1 MIAIRPVSDLQ
12 NKLTEIEEIVQ
23 QGEPVFLTKNG
34 YGSMVVLS
42 VEQYSALLDRAAE
55 QSADAGK
62 PEDGAPHA
70 APAPAEEDADEDAG
84 KPEDGAPNTASSPA
98 EEDAD
103 EDAGKPEDGAPNAA
117 PAPAEEDVVQ
127 PEDGAPHAAPAPAGE
142 DADEASD
149 GARIHL
155 KSHAPWCKPE
165 SPTLYVRKI
174 HGFWTVMTEEQAASY
189 WEQNGEPEDQED
201 EEDFWDEML

>member
-55 QSADAGK
+55 QSADAVQ
-62 PEDGAPHA
+62 PEDGAPNA
-70 APAPAEEDADEDAG
+70 APAPAEA
-84 KPEDGAPNTASSPA
+84 
-98 EEDAD
+98 
-103 EDAGKPEDGAPNAA
+103 DAGKPEDGAPNAA
-117 PAPAEEDVVQ
+117 PAPAEADAGK
-127 PEDGAPHAAPAPAGE
+127 PEDGAPDAAPAPAGE
-142 DADEASD
+142 DADEVSD

-201 EEDFWDEML
+201 EEDFFDEML

>member
-42 VEQYSALLDRAAE
+42 VEQYSALLDRTAE
-55 QSADAGK
+55 QSADAVQ
-62 PEDGAPHA
+62 
-70 APAPAEEDADEDAG
+70 
-84 KPEDGAPNTASSPA
+84 
-98 EEDAD
+98 
-103 EDAGKPEDGAPNAA
+103 PEDGAPNAA
-117 PAPAEEDVVQ
+117 SAPAEEDAVQ
-127 PEDGAPHAAPAPAGE
+127 PEDGAPAPAPAGA
-142 DADEASD
+142 DVDEASES
-149 GARIHL
+149 ARIHL

-165 SPTLYVRKI
+165 SPTLYVRKL

-189 WEQNGEPEDQED
+189 LEENGESEDEAD

>member
-42 VEQYSALLDRAAE
+42 VGQYSALLDRAADRAADP
-55 QSADAGK
+55 SADAVQ

-70 APAPAEEDADEDAG
+70 APAPAEEDAVQ
-84 KPEDGAPNTASSPA
+84 PEDGAPHAAPA
-98 EEDAD
+98 TAD
-103 EDAGKPEDGAPNAA
+103 EDA
-117 PAPAEEDVVQ
+117 VQ
-127 PEDGAPHAAPAPAGE
+127 PEDGAPHAAPAPADE
-142 DADEASD
+142 DADEASE

-189 WEQNGEPEDQED
+189 LEENGESEDEED

>member
-42 VEQYSALLDRAAE
+42 VEQYSALLDRTAE
-55 QSADAGK
+55 QTADAVQ
-62 PEDGAPHA
+62 
-70 APAPAEEDADEDAG
+70 
-84 KPEDGAPNTASSPA
+84 
-98 EEDAD
+98 
-103 EDAGKPEDGAPNAA
+103 PEDGAPNAA
-117 PAPAEEDVVQ
+117 SAPAEEDAVQ
-127 PEDGAPHAAPAPAGE
+127 PEDGAPNAASAPAEE

-189 WEQNGEPEDQED
+189 WERHGESEDEED
-201 EEDFWDEML
+201 EEDFFDEML

>member
-42 VEQYSALLDRAAE
+42 VGQYSALLDRAA
-55 QSADAGK
+55 DAVQ
-62 PEDGAPHA
+62 
-70 APAPAEEDADEDAG
+70 
-84 KPEDGAPNTASSPA
+84 
-98 EEDAD
+98 
-103 EDAGKPEDGAPNAA
+103 PEDGAPNAA
-117 PAPAEEDVVQ
+117 PAPAEEDAVQ
-127 PEDGAPHAAPAPAGE
+127 PADGAPAPAPAGA
-142 DADEASD
+142 DVDEASD

-165 SPTLYVRKI
+165 SPTLYVRKL

-189 WEQNGEPEDQED
+189 LEENGESEDEAD

>member
-42 VEQYSALLDRAAE
+42 VEQYSALLDRTAE
-55 QSADAGK
+55 QSADA
-62 PEDGAPHA
+62 AQ
-70 APAPAEEDADEDAG
+70 
-84 KPEDGAPNTASSPA
+84 
-98 EEDAD
+98 
-103 EDAGKPEDGAPNAA
+103 PEDGAPNAA
-117 PAPAEEDVVQ
+117 SAPAEEDAVQ
-127 PEDGAPHAAPAPAGE
+127 PADGAPNAASAPAEE

-155 KSHAPWCKPE
+155 KTHAPWCKPE

-189 WEQNGEPEDQED
+189 LEENGESEDEAD

>member
-42 VEQYSALLDRAAE
+42 VEQYSALLDRTADRA
-55 QSADAGK
+55 ADAVQ
-62 PEDGAPHA
+62 
-70 APAPAEEDADEDAG
+70 
-84 KPEDGAPNTASSPA
+84 
-98 EEDAD
+98 
-103 EDAGKPEDGAPNAA
+103 PEDGAPNAA
-117 PAPAEEDVVQ
+117 SAPAEEDAVQ
-127 PEDGAPHAAPAPAGE
+127 PEDGAPAPAPAGA
-142 DADEASD
+142 DVDEASD

-189 WEQNGEPEDQED
+189 LEENGESEDEED
-201 EEDFWDEML
+201 EEDFFDEML

>member
-12 NKLTEIEEIVQ
+12 NKLTEIEESVQ

-42 VEQYSALLDRAAE
+42 VEQYSALLDRTADP
-55 QSADAGK
+55 SADAGK
-62 PEDGAPHA
+62 PEEGAPNA
-70 APAPAEEDADEDAG
+70 APAPAEEDAVQ
-84 KPEDGAPNTASSPA
+84 
-98 EEDAD
+98 
-103 EDAGKPEDGAPNAA
+103 PEDGAPNAA
-117 PAPAEEDVVQ
+117 PAPAE
-127 PEDGAPHAAPAPAGE
+127 E

-189 WEQNGEPEDQED
+189 LEENGESEDEAD

>member
-42 VEQYSALLDRAAE
+42 VEQYSALLDRTADP
-55 QSADAGK
+55 SADAAQPEEEELNAASAPAEEDAVQ

-70 APAPAEEDADEDAG
+70 APAPAEEDADE
-84 KPEDGAPNTASSPA
+84 AS
-98 EEDAD
+98 
-103 EDAGKPEDGAPNAA
+103 
-117 PAPAEEDVVQ
+117 Q
-127 PEDGAPHAAPAPAGE
+127 
-142 DADEASD
+142 

-189 WEQNGEPEDQED
+189 LEENGESEDEAD

>member
-42 VEQYSALLDRAAE
+42 VEQYSALLDRTADRA
-55 QSADAGK
+55 ADAVQ
-62 PEDGAPHA
+62 
-70 APAPAEEDADEDAG
+70 
-84 KPEDGAPNTASSPA
+84 
-98 EEDAD
+98 
-103 EDAGKPEDGAPNAA
+103 PEDGAPNAA
-117 PAPAEEDVVQ
+117 PAPAEEDAVQ
-127 PEDGAPHAAPAPAGE
+127 PEDGAPAPAPAGA
-142 DADEASD
+142 DVDEASD

-189 WEQNGEPEDQED
+189 LEENGESEDEAD

>member
-42 VEQYSALLDRAAE
+42 VEQYSALLDRTAE
-55 QSADAGK
+55 QSADAVQ
-62 PEDGAPHA
+62 
-70 APAPAEEDADEDAG
+70 
-84 KPEDGAPNTASSPA
+84 
-98 EEDAD
+98 
-103 EDAGKPEDGAPNAA
+103 PEDGAPNAA
-117 PAPAEEDVVQ
+117 SAPAEEDAVQ
-127 PEDGAPHAAPAPAGE
+127 PEDGAPAPAPAGA

-189 WEQNGEPEDQED
+189 LEENGESEDEED
-201 EEDFWDEML
+201 EEDFGDEML

>member
-55 QSADAGK
+55 QSADA
-62 PEDGAPHA
+62 
-70 APAPAEEDADEDAG
+70 
-84 KPEDGAPNTASSPA
+84 
-98 EEDAD
+98 
-103 EDAGKPEDGAPNAA
+103 
-117 PAPAEEDVVQ
+117 VQ
-127 PEDGAPHAAPAPAGE
+127 PEDGAPHAASAPAEEDAVQPEDGAPAPAPAGA
-142 DADEASD
+142 DADEASE

-189 WEQNGEPEDQED
+189 WEQNGEPEDEED

>member
-42 VEQYSALLDRAAE
+42 VEQYSALLDRT
-55 QSADAGK
+55 ADRAVDAVQ

-70 APAPAEEDADEDAG
+70 APAPAEEDA
-84 KPEDGAPNTASSPA
+84 
-98 EEDAD
+98 
-103 EDAGKPEDGAPNAA
+103 
-117 PAPAEEDVVQ
+117 VQ
-127 PEDGAPHAAPAPAGE
+127 PEDGAPAPAPAGA
-142 DADEASD
+142 DVDEASE

-189 WEQNGEPEDQED
+189 WERHGESEDEED
-201 EEDFWDEML
+201 EEDFFDEML

>member
-42 VEQYSALLDRAAE
+42 VEQYSALLDRTADRA
-55 QSADAGK
+55 ADAVQ
-62 PEDGAPHA
+62 
-70 APAPAEEDADEDAG
+70 
-84 KPEDGAPNTASSPA
+84 
-98 EEDAD
+98 
-103 EDAGKPEDGAPNAA
+103 PEDGAPNAA
-117 PAPAEEDVVQ
+117 SAPAEEDAVQ
-127 PEDGAPHAAPAPAGE
+127 PEDGAPAPAPAGE
-142 DADEASD
+142 DADEASQ

-189 WEQNGEPEDQED
+189 WEQNGEPEDEED
-201 EEDFWDEML
+201 EEDFGDEML

>member
-55 QSADAGK
+55 QSADAVQ
-62 PEDGAPHA
+62 
-70 APAPAEEDADEDAG
+70 
-84 KPEDGAPNTASSPA
+84 
-98 EEDAD
+98 
-103 EDAGKPEDGAPNAA
+103 PEDGAPNAA
-117 PAPAEEDVVQ
+117 SAPAEEDAVQ
-127 PEDGAPHAAPAPAGE
+127 PEDGAPAPAPAGA
-142 DADEASD
+142 DVDEASQ

-189 WEQNGEPEDQED
+189 LEENGESEDEED

>member
-55 QSADAGK
+55 QSADAVQ
-62 PEDGAPHA
+62 PEEEEPNA
-70 APAPAEEDADEDAG
+70 APAPA
-84 KPEDGAPNTASSPA
+84 GA
-98 EEDAD
+98 DAD

-117 PAPAEEDVVQ
+117 PAPAEEDAGK
-127 PEDGAPHAAPAPAGE
+127 PEDRAPNAAPAPAGA
-142 DADEASD
+142 DADEVSD

-189 WEQNGEPEDQED
+189 WEENGESEDQED
-201 EEDFWDEML
+201 EEYFFDEML

>member
-42 VEQYSALLDRAAE
+42 VEQYSALLDRAADP
-55 QSADAGK
+55 SADAVQ
-62 PEDGAPHA
+62 PEEEAPDA
-70 APAPAEEDADEDAG
+70 APAPAGADADEDAVQ
-84 KPEDGAPNTASSPA
+84 
-98 EEDAD
+98 
-103 EDAGKPEDGAPNAA
+103 PEDGAPNAA
-117 PAPAEEDVVQ
+117 PAPAGADADEDAVQ
-127 PEDGAPHAAPAPAGE
+127 PEDGAPNAAPAPAGA

-174 HGFWTVMTEEQAASY
+174 HGLWTVMTEEQAASY
-189 WEQNGEPEDQED
+189 WEENGESEDQED
-201 EEDFWDEML
+201 EEDFFDEML

>member
-42 VEQYSALLDRAAE
+42 VEQYSALLDRTAE
-55 QSADAGK
+55 QSADAVQ
-62 PEDGAPHA
+62 
-70 APAPAEEDADEDAG
+70 
-84 KPEDGAPNTASSPA
+84 
-98 EEDAD
+98 
-103 EDAGKPEDGAPNAA
+103 PEDGAPNAA
-117 PAPAEEDVVQ
+117 SAPAEEVAVQ
-127 PEDGAPHAAPAPAGE
+127 PEDGAPAPAPAGA
-142 DADEASD
+142 DVDEASD

-189 WEQNGEPEDQED
+189 LEENGESEDEED

>member
-42 VEQYSALLDRAAE
+42 VEQYSALLDRAADP
-55 QSADAGK
+55 SA
-62 PEDGAPHA
+62 
-70 APAPAEEDADEDAG
+70 DAG
-84 KPEDGAPNTASSPA
+84 KPEDGAPNTAPAPA
-98 EEDAD
+98 EEVAVQ
-103 EDAGKPEDGAPNAA
+103 PEDGAPNAA
-117 PAPAEEDVVQ
+117 PAPAEEV
-127 PEDGAPHAAPAPAGE
+127 
-142 DADEASD
+142 ADEASE
-149 GARIHL
+149 GTRIHL

-189 WEQNGEPEDQED
+189 WEQNGESEDQED

>member
-42 VEQYSALLDRAAE
+42 VEQYSALLDRTAE
-55 QSADAGK
+55 QSADAAQ
-62 PEDGAPHA
+62 PEDGAPNA
-70 APAPAEEDADEDAG
+70 ASAPAEEDAVQPEDGAPNAASAPAEEDAVQ
-84 KPEDGAPNTASSPA
+84 PEDGAPNTASSPA
-98 EEDAD
+98 EEDA
-103 EDAGKPEDGAPNAA
+103 E
-117 PAPAEEDVVQ
+117 
-127 PEDGAPHAAPAPAGE
+127 E
-142 DADEASD
+142 DADAASE

-189 WEQNGEPEDQED
+189 WEQNGESEDDED

>member
-42 VEQYSALLDRAAE
+42 VEQYSALLDRAADP
-55 QSADAGK
+55 SADAGK

-70 APAPAEEDADEDAG
+70 APAPAEEDA
-84 KPEDGAPNTASSPA
+84 
-98 EEDAD
+98 
-103 EDAGKPEDGAPNAA
+103 
-117 PAPAEEDVVQ
+117 VQ
-127 PEDGAPHAAPAPAGE
+127 PEDGAPAPAPAGA
-142 DADEASD
+142 DVDEASQ
-149 GARIHL
+149 GTRIHL

-189 WEQNGEPEDQED
+189 WEENGESEDEAD

>member
-12 NKLTEIEEIVQ
+12 NKLTEIEEIIQ

-42 VEQYSALLDRAAE
+42 VEQYSALLDRTADRT
-55 QSADAGK
+55 ADAVQ
-62 PEDGAPHA
+62 
-70 APAPAEEDADEDAG
+70 
-84 KPEDGAPNTASSPA
+84 
-98 EEDAD
+98 
-103 EDAGKPEDGAPNAA
+103 PEDGAPNAA
-117 PAPAEEDVVQ
+117 PAPAEEDAVQ
-127 PEDGAPHAAPAPAGE
+127 PEDGAPHAASAPAEE
-142 DADEASD
+142 DADEASE

-189 WEQNGEPEDQED
+189 WERHGESEDEED
-201 EEDFWDEML
+201 EEDFFDEML

>member
-42 VEQYSALLDRAAE
+42 VGQYSALLDRTADRA
-55 QSADAGK
+55 ADA
-62 PEDGAPHA
+62 A
-70 APAPAEEDADEDAG
+70 
-84 KPEDGAPNTASSPA
+84 
-98 EEDAD
+98 
-103 EDAGKPEDGAPNAA
+103 
-117 PAPAEEDVVQ
+117 Q
-127 PEDGAPHAAPAPAGE
+127 PEDGAPHAASAPAEEDAVQPEDGAPAPAPAGA
-142 DADEASD
+142 DVDEASD

-165 SPTLYVRKI
+165 SPTLYVRKL

-189 WEQNGEPEDQED
+189 LEENGESEDEAD

>member
-42 VEQYSALLDRAAE
+42 VEQYSALLDRAAD
-55 QSADAGK
+55 QSADAVQ
-62 PEDGAPHA
+62 PEEEELNA
-70 APAPAEEDADEDAG
+70 APAPAEEDA
-84 KPEDGAPNTASSPA
+84 
-98 EEDAD
+98 
-103 EDAGKPEDGAPNAA
+103 
-117 PAPAEEDVVQ
+117 VQ
-127 PEDGAPHAAPAPAGE
+127 PEDGAPAPAPAGA
-142 DADEASD
+142 DVDEASE
-149 GARIHL
+149 GTRIHL

-189 WEQNGEPEDQED
+189 WEQNGEPEDEED
-201 EEDFWDEML
+201 EEDFGDEML

>member
-42 VEQYSALLDRAAE
+42 VEQYSALLDRAADP
-55 QSADAGK
+55 SADAVQ
-62 PEDGAPHA
+62 
-70 APAPAEEDADEDAG
+70 
-84 KPEDGAPNTASSPA
+84 PEDGAPNAASSPA
-98 EEDAD
+98 EEDA
-103 EDAGKPEDGAPNAA
+103 
-117 PAPAEEDVVQ
+117 VQ
-127 PEDGAPHAAPAPAGE
+127 PEDGAPAPAPAGA
-142 DADEASD
+142 DVDEASD

-189 WEQNGEPEDQED
+189 WEQNGESEDEED
-201 EEDFWDEML
+201 EEDFGDEML

>member
-42 VEQYSALLDRAAE
+42 VEQYSALLDRAAD
-55 QSADAGK
+55 QSADAVQPEDGALNAAPAPAGEDAVK

-70 APAPAEEDADEDAG
+70 ASAPAEEDADE
-84 KPEDGAPNTASSPA
+84 AS
-98 EEDAD
+98 E
-103 EDAGKPEDGAPNAA
+103 
-117 PAPAEEDVVQ
+117 
-127 PEDGAPHAAPAPAGE
+127 
-142 DADEASD
+142 

-189 WEQNGEPEDQED
+189 LEENGESEDEED

>member
-55 QSADAGK
+55 QSADAVQ
-62 PEDGAPHA
+62 
-70 APAPAEEDADEDAG
+70 
-84 KPEDGAPNTASSPA
+84 
-98 EEDAD
+98 
-103 EDAGKPEDGAPNAA
+103 PEDGAPNAA
-117 PAPAEEDVVQ
+117 PAPAEED
-127 PEDGAPHAAPAPAGE
+127 
-142 DADEASD
+142 ADEASE

-189 WEQNGEPEDQED
+189 LEENGESEDEAD

>member
-42 VEQYSALLDRAAE
+42 VEQYSALLDRTAE
-55 QSADAGK
+55 QTADAVQ
-62 PEDGAPHA
+62 
-70 APAPAEEDADEDAG
+70 
-84 KPEDGAPNTASSPA
+84 
-98 EEDAD
+98 
-103 EDAGKPEDGAPNAA
+103 PEDGAPNAA
-117 PAPAEEDVVQ
+117 SAPAEEDAVQ
-127 PEDGAPHAAPAPAGE
+127 PEDGAPAPAPAGA
-142 DADEASD
+142 DVDEASD

-165 SPTLYVRKI
+165 SPTLYVRKL

-189 WEQNGEPEDQED
+189 LEENGESEDEAD

>member
-42 VEQYSALLDRAAE
+42 VEQYSALLDRTAE
-55 QSADAGK
+55 QSADAAQ
-62 PEDGAPHA
+62 PEDGALNA
-70 APAPAEEDADEDAG
+70 APAPAGADAV
-84 KPEDGAPNTASSPA
+84 
-98 EEDAD
+98 
-103 EDAGKPEDGAPNAA
+103 KPEDGAPNAA
-117 PAPAEEDVVQ
+117 SAPAGEDAVQ
-127 PEDGAPHAAPAPAGE
+127 PEDGAPAPAPAGA

-149 GARIHL
+149 GTRIHL

-189 WEQNGEPEDQED
+189 WEQNGESEDDED

>member
-42 VEQYSALLDRAAE
+42 VEQYSALLDRTADRA
-55 QSADAGK
+55 ADAVQ
-62 PEDGAPHA
+62 PEEEKLNA
-70 APAPAEEDADEDAG
+70 APAPAGADAVQ
-84 KPEDGAPNTASSPA
+84 
-98 EEDAD
+98 
-103 EDAGKPEDGAPNAA
+103 PEDGAPNAA
-117 PAPAEEDVVQ
+117 PAPAEED
-127 PEDGAPHAAPAPAGE
+127 
-142 DADEASD
+142 ADEASQ

-189 WEQNGEPEDQED
+189 WERNEESEDEED
-201 EEDFWDEML
+201 EEDFGDEML

>member
-42 VEQYSALLDRAAE
+42 VEQYSALLDRTADRA
-55 QSADAGK
+55 ADA
-62 PEDGAPHA
+62 AQ
-70 APAPAEEDADEDAG
+70 
-84 KPEDGAPNTASSPA
+84 
-98 EEDAD
+98 
-103 EDAGKPEDGAPNAA
+103 PEDGAPNAA
-117 PAPAEEDVVQ
+117 PAPAEEDAVQ
-127 PEDGAPHAAPAPAGE
+127 PEDGAPHAASAPAEE
-142 DADEASD
+142 DADEASQ

-189 WEQNGEPEDQED
+189 LEENGESEDEED

>member
-42 VEQYSALLDRAAE
+42 VEQYSALLDRAADRA
-55 QSADAGK
+55 ADAGK
-62 PEDGAPHA
+62 PEEGAPNA
-70 APAPAEEDADEDAG
+70 APAPAGADAVQ
-84 KPEDGAPNTASSPA
+84 
-98 EEDAD
+98 
-103 EDAGKPEDGAPNAA
+103 PEDGAPNAA
-117 PAPAEEDVVQ
+117 PAPAGADV
-127 PEDGAPHAAPAPAGE
+127 
-142 DADEASD
+142 DEASES
-149 GARIHL
+149 ARIHL

-189 WEQNGEPEDQED
+189 WEQNGEPEDEED

>member
-42 VEQYSALLDRAAE
+42 VEQYSALLDRTAE
-55 QSADAGK
+55 QTADA
-62 PEDGAPHA
+62 AQ
-70 APAPAEEDADEDAG
+70 
-84 KPEDGAPNTASSPA
+84 PEDGAPNTASSPA
-98 EEDAD
+98 EEDA
-103 EDAGKPEDGAPNAA
+103 E
-117 PAPAEEDVVQ
+117 
-127 PEDGAPHAAPAPAGE
+127 E
-142 DADEASD
+142 DADAASE

-189 WEQNGEPEDQED
+189 WEQNGESEDDDD

>member
-42 VEQYSALLDRAAE
+42 VEQYSALLDRTAE
-55 QSADAGK
+55 QTADA
-62 PEDGAPHA
+62 AQ
-70 APAPAEEDADEDAG
+70 
-84 KPEDGAPNTASSPA
+84 PEDGAPNTASSPA
-98 EEDAD
+98 EEDA
-103 EDAGKPEDGAPNAA
+103 E
-117 PAPAEEDVVQ
+117 
-127 PEDGAPHAAPAPAGE
+127 E
-142 DADEASD
+142 DADAASE

-189 WEQNGEPEDQED
+189 WEQNGESEDDED
-201 EEDFWDEML
+201 EEDFGDEML

>member
-42 VEQYSALLDRAAE
+42 VEQYSALLDRAAD
-55 QSADAGK
+55 QSADAVQ

-70 APAPAEEDADEDAG
+70 APAPAEEDA
-84 KPEDGAPNTASSPA
+84 
-98 EEDAD
+98 
-103 EDAGKPEDGAPNAA
+103 
-117 PAPAEEDVVQ
+117 VQ
-127 PEDGAPHAAPAPAGE
+127 PEDGAPAPAPAGA
-142 DADEASD
+142 DADEASQ

-189 WEQNGEPEDQED
+189 LEENGESEDEED

>member
-42 VEQYSALLDRAAE
+42 VEQYSALLDRAAD
-55 QSADAGK
+55 QSADAVQ
-62 PEDGAPHA
+62 PEEEAPDA
-70 APAPAEEDADEDAG
+70 APAPAGADAV
-84 KPEDGAPNTASSPA
+84 KPEDGAPN
-98 EEDAD
+98 
-103 EDAGKPEDGAPNAA
+103 
-117 PAPAEEDVVQ
+117 
-127 PEDGAPHAAPAPAGE
+127 AAPAPAGE

-149 GARIHL
+149 GTRIHL

-189 WEQNGEPEDQED
+189 WEENGESEDQED
-201 EEDFWDEML
+201 EEDFFDEML

>member
-42 VEQYSALLDRAAE
+42 VEQYSALLDRAAD
-55 QSADAGK
+55 QSADAVQPEEEELNAAPAPAGEDAVK
-62 PEDGAPHA
+62 PEDGAP
-70 APAPAEEDADEDAG
+70 APAPAEEDADE
-84 KPEDGAPNTASSPA
+84 AS
-98 EEDAD
+98 E
-103 EDAGKPEDGAPNAA
+103 
-117 PAPAEEDVVQ
+117 
-127 PEDGAPHAAPAPAGE
+127 
-142 DADEASD
+142 

-165 SPTLYVRKI
+165 SPTLYVRKL

-189 WEQNGEPEDQED
+189 WERHGDGEPDADSEDAEG
-201 EEDFWDEML
+201 FWDEML